1 MKYYWWIKNELEAI
15 EDNEATTDNK
25 VEVENKFKTLAGAI
39 LEASKKYIKK
49 IKRKIKRR
57 IKKMLKILF
66 KLFKYWP
73 LIGGGFSIIKKI
85 LKRSVS
91 KMDNKEIALIG
102 DEIIANFED
111 VKKEASEVFAEIKEK
126 DWSGVIKEVPDV
138 LVEIQEIGK
147 AKNLSNEDKKAVA
160 VYILNKKINIPVLP
174 EFVEAKIISAI
185 IETILVA
192 LKKKFNK

>member
-1 MKYYWWIKNELEAI
+1 MAGELEQIVKMAVVKESADLVVIVFQPVSVGTPKKGVRIMGSIFNILLKAATVLPLLEKGYAI
-15 EDNEATTDNK
+15 CKKLLRRNK
-25 VEVENKFKTLAGAI
+25 N
-39 LEASKKYIKK
+39 
-49 IKRKIKRR
+49 
-57 IKKMLKILF
+57 
-66 KLFKYWP
+66 
-73 LIGGGFSIIKKI
+73 
-85 LKRSVS
+85 
-91 KMDNKEIALIG
+91 MDNKEIALIG